1 MVMRG
6 RSMAGWLRLESA
18 EVAADDEL
26 SAWVARGAS
35 FARSLPAKR

>member
-1 MVMRG
+1 MRG
-6 RSMAGWLRLESA
+6 RSMTGWLRLESA

-26 SAWVARGAS
+26 SAWVERGVE